1 MLEAKTTEVFSLSD
15 ENKQE
20 IKENAQK
27 IKNYLV
33 ACGYDDCQD
42 FIDRNDYDCYD
53 YLGFAAGTLK
63 DFLPFVKEELDYL
76 DEDDA
81 EKIVMEVDSV
91 MENVKSCITKDSFTE
106 DDAVIDFLDNK
117 YSKEELIEKIIE
129 FDNQEFLEI
138 LFNNNQ
144 E

>member
-1 MLEAKTTEVFSLSD
+1 MITKKVTEVFSLSD
-15 ENKQE
+15 ENKKA

-27 IKNYLV
+27 IKSHLV
-33 ACGYDDCQD
+33 AYGYEDCQD
-42 FIDRNDYDCYD
+42 FIVCNDYDYWT
-53 YLGFAAGTLK
+53 FAQETLR

-76 DEDDA
+76 DEKDA
-81 EKIVMEVDSV
+81 EKIVGEVDSA
-91 MENVKSCITKDSFTE
+91 MKHVKPYLTKDSFTE
-106 DDAVIDFLDNK
+106 DDAIMDFLDNK

-129 FDNQEFLEI
+129 FDNDELLSI